1 MASLKY
7 YLFCLFILFSLSG
20 MPETIEKIYEIG
32 KWSSNSNG
40 AFQTVSIK
48 GALLSAQPGE
58 PLMPWL
64 KVVLLLPPGQKA
76 KSIEVIREGGQPIP
90 GRWLLMPRQRVV
102 PLSSFTD
109 SGFLMNKAL
118 YRQNNPYPAA
128 VHGMLSTQYINGF
141 PVALCTFTP
150 MSYQPSAGQLT
161 LYSSVTVRIVTE
173 SMEPGDNCVVPEFI
187 TPQMKQRVWSM
198 IQNKE
203 SMTTY
208 PDPDVLPAT
217 YQYLVITPAI
227 FGNEFQP
234 LVDLNV
240 KKGLATRIVTIDSI
254 VATMPGYDIQE
265 QIRNFII
272 TQYQNHSIEYVL
284 LAGDH
289 ALVKSRGLYCKV
301 LSGNSVYE
309 DYSIPSDLYY
319 SALDGNFD
327 ANGNHIYGELNDNAD
342 LLPDISVGRFPV
354 GDVTALRNLI
364 RKTVS
369 YQTNPVLGELNRP
382 LMVGEYLYSDPFTL
396 GGPYMDLLI
405 NNHSDNGYFTQ
416 GIPAAVNLIS
426 KLYDTLITP
435 PNNIWNWSKA
445 MLLASIN
452 RGSSFMHHLGH
463 ASTTYMLRMGMG
475 DITNSNFALV
485 NGIDHNFTL
494 LYTQGCYCGAFD
506 ATGSC
511 IGAKSV
517 AIENF
522 LVGGVFNS
530 RYGWFNQGTTD
541 GPSEHLQR
549 EFVSALYDSA
559 TPERHLGTAHLISKI
574 ETAPWVG
581 VPGEFEPGAQR
592 WCHFCCNVFGDPAL
606 EIWTSEPVSFTTVTW
621 TGAVSNDWN
630 DPQNWNPAQV
640 PASLS
645 NVRILPVANQP
656 EVSATDPA
664 TCHDLTIE
672 PGATLTIPTTK
683 SMIIRGTLT
692 LKKNEK

>member
-7 YLFCLFILFSLSG
+7 YLLCLLILHGLSG

-32 KWSSNSNG
+32 GWSSNSTG
-40 AFQTVSIK
+40 LFQTVSVK
-48 GALLSAQPGE
+48 GAVLSALPGE
-58 PLMPWL
+58 PLLPWL
-64 KVVLLLPPGQKA
+64 KVVLVMPPGQKA

-90 GRWLLMPRQRVV
+90 GRWLLMPRQRVI
-102 PLSSFTD
+102 PLSSVPD
-109 SGFLMNKAL
+109 SGFLMNNAL
-118 YRQNNPYPAA
+118 YRQNIPYPAA
-128 VHGMLSTQYINGF
+128 AHGILSTEYINGF
-141 PVALCTFTP
+141 SVALCTFTP
-150 MSYQPSAGQLT
+150 LSYLPLTGQLT
-161 LYSSVTVRIVTE
+161 LFGRVTVRIETGP
-173 SMEPGDNCVVPEFI
+173 MEPGDKPVAPRVI
-187 TPQMKQRVWSM
+187 SPQMKQRVWTM
-198 IQNKE
+198 IQNRE
-203 SMTTY
+203 SMTAY
-208 PDPDVLPAT
+208 PDPDVSPET
-217 YQYLVITPAI
+217 YHYLVIAPAI

-234 LVDLNV
+234 LVDLNA
-240 KKGLATRIVTIDSI
+240 KKGLSTRIVTIDSI
-254 VATMPGYDIQE
+254 VATTPGYDIQE
-265 QIRNFII
+265 KIRNFII
-272 TQYQNHSIEYVL
+272 AQYQNHSIEYVL

-342 LLPDISVGRFPV
+342 LLPDLSVGRFPV

-382 LMVGEYLYSDPFTL
+382 LMVGEYLYNDPFTL
-396 GGPYMDLLI
+396 GGPFMDLLI
-405 NNHSDNGYFTQ
+405 DNHNDNGYFTR
-416 GIPAAVNLIS
+416 GIPSVVNLIS

-435 PNNIWNWSKA
+435 PNNVWNWSKA

-452 RGSSFMHHLGH
+452 RGSSFIHHLGH

-506 ATGSC
+506 ATGGC

-517 AIENF
+517 SIENF

-559 TPERHLGTAHLISKI
+559 APEHHLGTAHLISKI

-581 VPGEFEPGAQR
+581 LPGEFEPGAQR
-592 WCHFCCNVFGDPAL
+592 WCHFCCNLFGDPAL
-606 EIWTSEPVSFTTVTW
+606 EIWTSEPVSFTTLTW
-621 TGAVSNDWN
+621 TGVVDKDWN
-630 DPQNWNPAQV
+630 NPQNWYPAQI
-640 PASLS
+640 PTSLS
-645 NVRILPVANQP
+645 DVLIPSTVNTP
-656 EVSATDPA
+656 EITTTSPA
-664 TCHDLTIE
+664 TCHDLVID
-672 PGATLTIPTTK
+672 PGSTLTNPTGK

-692 LKKNEK
+692 LKKNDK